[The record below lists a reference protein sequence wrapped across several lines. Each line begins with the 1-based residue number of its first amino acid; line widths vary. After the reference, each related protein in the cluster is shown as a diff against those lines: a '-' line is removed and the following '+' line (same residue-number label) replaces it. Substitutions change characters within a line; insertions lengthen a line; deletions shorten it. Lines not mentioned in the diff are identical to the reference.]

1 MAANVVN
8 LERRIAGGR
17 DGRDG
22 SALIEES
29 AWRRP
34 PPTLMPGSVSAQILV
49 TRWRDRQANAH
60 RHVALATDCCVIALC
75 LAEVAARLRHDG
87 STLYEGALAPGAMLL
102 MSPDPTLTAEFG
114 GPCDFLHI
122 YLAPTAWRRRVGE
135 FWGLGEPTA
144 AGEIAVVRDSLA
156 EQLARSLLR
165 ASDAGQQAYGEAVAN
180 AVVARYLLLTRTQR
194 SSGQALQS
202 WRLRRVQTHVE
213 ANLAEPLRLAE
224 LASIAGLSRMHF
236 AAQFRAATGYRP
248 HEYLLWRRIER
259 AKAMLRRP
267 EPPVVQVALDV
278 GFQAQAHF
286 TTVFKRLTGD
296 TPASWRLSQRADA
309 TASAATS

>member
-1 MAANVVN
+1 MSANVLD
-8 LERRIAGGR
+8 LEPCVAGGMDSR
-17 DGRDG
+17 VES
-22 SALIEES
+22 SALIEEW

-34 PPTLMPGSVSAQILV
+34 PAAMPGDVSARILV
-49 TRWRDRQANAH
+49 TRWRDRQASAD
-60 RHVALATDCCVIALC
+60 RQVALATDCYIIALC
-75 LAEVAARLRHDG
+75 LEGVAVRLGHDDA
-87 STLYEGALAPGAMLL
+87 TLYEGALAPGAMLL
-102 MSPDPTLTAEFG
+102 MSPDPALTAEFD

-122 YLAPTAWRRRVGE
+122 YLSPMAWRRRAAE
-135 FWGLGEPTA
+135 FWGADTPA
-144 AGEIAVVRDSLA
+144 PAGGIAVVRDSLA

-165 ASDAGQQAYGEAVAN
+165 ASDAGQRAYGEAVAN
-180 AVVARYLLLTRTQR
+180 AVVARYLLLTRKQR
-194 SSGQALQS
+194 SSGLALQS

-213 ANLAEPLRLAE
+213 ANLAEPLRLAD

-296 TPASWRLSQRADA
+296 TPASWRLSQRRGA
-309 TASAATS
+309 TASAAT